1 NKAVTNFR
9 YTLLQFLEFCL
20 SNAFIFAFLTQ
31 FVQMCDPVYIII
43 HRIFTVLAQYII
55 ISRFISFILVILSIY
70 YRFIG
75 ETVIKQTH
83 LRDDGVYIDVF
94 TEQNFTRDIGIG
106 VQILI
111 TVIFQFFV

>member
-1 NKAVTNFR
+1 
-9 YTLLQFLEFCL
+9 
-20 SNAFIFAFLTQ
+20 
-31 FVQMCDPVYIII
+31 MCDPVYIII

-70 YRFIG
+70 HRFIG

-83 LRDDGVYIDVF
+83 LRDDVVYIDVF

-111 TVIFQFFV
+111 TRSEERRVGKECIYRWSGYRYKEK